1 MMDLTKEQ
9 EKKLEEV
16 KMFTVAGLSLHRAIS
31 VDDVKWAIE
40 EGFKKGILAEVH
52 KAQT

>member
-1 MMDLTKEQ
+1 MELTQEQ

-16 KMFTVAGLSLHRAIS
+16 KIFTVAGLSLKRPIS

-40 EGFKKGILAEVH
+40 EGFKKGIIA
-52 KAQT
+52 KAQPKKQ